1 MEVVLLAP
9 RIMLVENGGGI
20 VKQCICLK
28 FNVTN
33 KFLFNDMVMCL
44 TVRILELDKLYCA
57 QIYLFFFIMYLLYT
71 SDKEALLNFILDPYK
86 SDSRLSWH

>member
-57 QIYLFFFIMYLLYT
+57 QIYLFFL
-71 SDKEALLNFILDPYK
+71 
-86 SDSRLSWH
+86 